1 MISNEE
7 RRNIAERLRK
17 TPDIHDIS
25 QDELMYV
32 LDDKLE
38 NNLKENGANEFE
50 ICETIVKR
58 IADLIEPKTCRA
70 VKFEEEEFGGECAY
84 TCSECGELL
93 VKFDFESKPYN
104 PIGYCPNCGAKVVEN
119 EVTPTSL

>member
-17 TPDIHDIS
+17 TPDIDDIS

-58 IADLIEPKTCRA
+58 ISDLIEPKTCRKIPGRMKYGRRMPA
-70 VKFEEEEFGGECAY
+70 
-84 TCSECGELL
+84 CSECGYSLGDSRWN
-93 VKFDFESKPYN
+93 F
-104 PIGYCPNCGAKVVEN
+104 CPKCGC
-119 EVTPTSL
+119 EVSE